1 MIIKREQYAHL
12 MGKTETEVS
21 RWLSRTHNLTMATIC
36 KISAALGENIIR
48 VCDYSYKPACEFESL
63 SVAES

>member
-1 MIIKREQYAHL
+1 MTIGTIGAIV
-12 MGKTETEVS
+12 TIET
-21 RWLSRTHNLTMATIC
+21 LSFFD
-36 KISAALGENIIR
+36 LGENIIR